1 MGIRMGEPGRGNA
14 RSPTNESIV
23 HEEGTRGS
31 ETSKYP
37 EEKKENS
44 ITLVVASEEVRG
56 QTMGLR
62 TTGVEGLRH
71 LKVADPKRLECR
83 TSESYSLVGE
93 DKDREQVPEY
103 RGTREILWEAGGTTP
118 QA

>member
-1 MGIRMGEPGRGNA
+1 MGEPGRGNA
-14 RSPTNESIV
+14 RSPMDESIV

-56 QTMGLR
+56 QTMSLRTHGVAGLR
-62 TTGVEGLRH
+62 QLTI
-71 LKVADPKRLECR
+71 ADPNRLER
-83 TSESYSLVGE
+83 RSEEGERPVGE
-93 DKDREQVPEY
+93 GEDREQDPEY

>member
-1 MGIRMGEPGRGNA
+1 MGEPGCGNA
-14 RSPTNESIV
+14 QSPTNESIV
-23 HEEGTRGS
+23 REEGTRGS

-56 QTMGLR
+56 QTGGLR
-62 TTGVEGLRH
+62 TTGVAGLRQ
-71 LKVADPKRLECR
+71 LTIADLNSLERL
-83 TSESYSLVGE
+83 TKDGDSPVGE
-93 DKDREQVPEY
+93 GEDREQVPEY

>member
-1 MGIRMGEPGRGNA
+1 MGEPGCQKGSHREMNQ
-14 RSPTNESIV
+14 IV
-23 HEEGTRGS
+23 SQEGTRGT

-62 TTGVEGLRH
+62 THGVEGRQELTI
-71 LKVADPKRLECR
+71 ADPKLLER
-83 TSESYSLVGE
+83 GTKESESLVGE
-93 DKDREQVPEY
+93 SEDRESVPEY

>member
-1 MGIRMGEPGRGNA
+1 MGEPGRGNA
-14 RSPTNESIV
+14 RSPMNESIV

-37 EEKKENS
+37 EEKKETS
-44 ITLVVASEEVRG
+44 ISLVVASEEGRG
-56 QTMGLR
+56 QTTGLR
-62 TTGVEGLRH
+62 TRGVEGRRKLTI
-71 LKVADPKRLECR
+71 AEPKDLER
-83 TSESYSLVGE
+83 STGEGERPVGE
-93 DKDREQVPEY
+93 GKNRESEPEY

>member
-1 MGIRMGEPGRGNA
+1 MPGHRRMNK
-14 RSPTNESIV
+14 IV
-23 HEEGTRGS
+23 RQEGTRGS

-62 TTGVEGLRH
+62 THGVEGLRQ
-71 LKVADPKRLECR
+71 LTIADPKLLER
-83 TSESYSLVGE
+83 GAEEGDRPVGE
-93 DKDREQVPEY
+93 GKDREQVPEY

>member
-1 MGIRMGEPGRGNA
+1 MGEPGWGNA
-14 RSPTNESIV
+14 QSPMNESIV

-56 QTMGLR
+56 QTMSLR
-62 TTGVEGLRH
+62 THGVVGRRH
-71 LKVADPKRLECR
+71 LKIADLKLLER
-83 TSESYSLVGE
+83 GTEESDSLVRGG
-93 DKDREQVPEY
+93 KNREQVPEY

>member
-14 RSPTNESIV
+14 RSPWTESIGSQ
-23 HEEGTRGS
+23 EGTRGS

-56 QTMGLR
+56 QTGGLR
-62 TTGVEGLRH
+62 TAGVEGERH
-71 LKVADPKRLECR
+71 LKVSDPNRVEMR
-83 TSESYSLVGE
+83 TEEGDSPVGE
-93 DKDREQVPEY
+93 GEDREQVPEY